1 MKLSEKDRAKNVWCL
16 PTFSPANLPQ
26 TLNEGIEHDL
36 ILGRIPQW
44 ILQLF
49 YICIDTKHDS
59 PIIYCSFLIFIR
71 YYEWVGN
78 KNVNKEANSY
88 IEVN

>member
-1 MKLSEKDRAKNVWCL
+1 MDTTIALYMYRYKTWISLIY
-16 PTFSPANLPQ
+16 FSL
-26 TLNEGIEHDL
+26 
-36 ILGRIPQW
+36 W
-44 ILQLF
+44 M
-49 YICIDTKHDS
+49 
-59 PIIYCSFLIFIR
+59 FIR